1 MNALTAEWVEKAEG
15 DYVTAQR
22 EIRARRA
29 PNYDA
34 ACFHTQQA
42 AEKYLKGFLQEQNF
56 PPPKIHN
63 LAQLLQLCL
72 PYDAQF
78 QQLDQQLGALDAY
91 AVRYRY
97 PGDSATKADARSA
110 LQNLQQART
119 FVRGKLGL
127 T

>member
-1 MNALTAEWVEKAEG
+1 MNTLTAEWVKKAEG
-15 DYVTAQR
+15 DYSTAQR
-22 EIRARRA
+22 EVRARRA

-34 ACFHTQQA
+34 ACFHAQQA

-63 LAQLLQLCL
+63 LGQLLHLCL

-78 QQLDQQLGALDAY
+78 QQIDQQLAALDAY

-97 PGDSATKADARSA
+97 PGDSATNADARSA
-110 LQNLQQART
+110 LQHLQAVRT
-119 FVRGKLGL
+119 FLRGKLGL